1 MHEHEKSDPAIG
13 AGKPTNKA
21 EASAHAEHGVS
32 DAAEPVEQRAG
43 AKGNASEQS
52 THRTQGRECVSQA
65 LDRVRK
71 AARLRKEEKLTA
83 LLHHINL
90 DLLRE
95 AFFALK
101 RDAAPGVD
109 GMTWRAYE
117 TDLDLKLT
125 DLASRVHR
133 GAYRALTSRQT
144 YIPKADGRQRP
155 LAVAALEDK
164 VVQRATVEVLN
175 CIFEEDFLG
184 FSYVASG

>member
-1 MHEHEKSDPAIG
+1 
-13 AGKPTNKA
+13 
-21 EASAHAEHGVS
+21 
-32 DAAEPVEQRAG
+32 
-43 AKGNASEQS
+43 
-52 THRTQGRECVSQA
+52 VSQA

-71 AARLRKEEKLTA
+71 AARLKKDEKFTA
-83 LLHHINL
+83 LLHHVNV

-117 TDLDLKLT
+117 ADLDLNLT

-133 GAYRALTSRQT
+133 GAYRALPSRRT

-155 LAVAALEDK
+155 LAVA
-164 VVQRATVEVLN
+164 T
-175 CIFEEDFLG
+175 
-184 FSYVASG
+184 VASNCTSIPTAFGIG

>member
-1 MHEHEKSDPAIG
+1 MKVRSNEPHRPR
-13 AGKPTNKA
+13 
-21 EASAHAEHGVS
+21 
-32 DAAEPVEQRAG
+32 AALE
-43 AKGNASEQS
+43 
-52 THRTQGRECVSQA
+52 
-65 LDRVRK
+65 RVRK
-71 AARLRKEEKLTA
+71 AARLRKEEKFTA

-133 GAYRALTSRQT
+133 GAYRALPSRRT
-144 YIPKADGRQRP
+144 YILKADGRQRP

-164 VVQRATVEVLN
+164 LVQRATA
-175 CIFEEDFLG
+175 
-184 FSYVASG
+184 SYAESGSLAWHAILPLVASITGLQR